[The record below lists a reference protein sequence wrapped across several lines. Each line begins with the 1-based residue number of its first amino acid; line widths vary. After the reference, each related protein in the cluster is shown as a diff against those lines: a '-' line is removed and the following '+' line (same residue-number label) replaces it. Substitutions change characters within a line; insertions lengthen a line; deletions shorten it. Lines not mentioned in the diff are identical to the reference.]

1 MMTLQLPDFNG
12 ATTSQ
17 KVGKIETYLYQL
29 ARYLQVAQNTVQNV
43 EATAQQ
49 SGVPASAAAGGQ
61 ITQDGWNATKSLI
74 IKSAEIVDAFY
85 EKISTRLEGQYV
97 AQSDFGTYTQE
108 TAAQLEATSTAL
120 TQHYTN
126 LQTLNAQTQQLIN
139 TTAYIR
145 SGLLDEN
152 EDGSPVYG
160 IEVGQKDTDE
170 TGTETFNA
178 YARFTADRLSFFD
191 SYGRELAW
199 VSGYKLYITHVE
211 ITGSLVGG
219 GYEVDMSDGWA
230 WIPIG
235 D

>member
-1 MMTLQLPDFNG
+1 MLTLQYPDING
-12 ATTSQ
+12 KTPTQ
-17 KVGKIETYLYQL
+17 QIGQIKTYLYQL
-29 ARYLQVAQNTVQNV
+29 VSYLQVAQNTMQNA
-43 EATAQQ
+43 EAVSLQAH
-49 SGVPASAAAGGQ
+49 VPVTVVGGGQ
-61 ITQDGWNATKSLI
+61 ISQEAWNTTKSLI
-74 IKSAEIVDAFY
+74 IKSAQIADAFY

-120 TQHYTN
+120 TQLYTN
-126 LQTLNAQTQQLIN
+126 LQTLDAQTQQLIN

-191 SYGRELAW
+191 SYGKELAW

-219 GYEVDMSDGWA
+219 GYEVDLSDGWA
-230 WIPIG
+230 WVPIG